1 MEGSS
6 ASVVTSGHLGH
17 HRPLTGL
24 RVKRTFYQN
33 VSSPAAFFWPLY
45 SVRNGNFQLSAPT
58 MCLASSF
65 CECVCPV
72 AVGKGLCCVHCPRG
86 SHCPWAPA
94 LPGSLV
100 PPDRMPEPQL
110 RSELC
115 TSPSVARLGSHSP
128 GTSEQLGGC
137 IRPSPPCWAGGS
149 CPRVGG
155 AGEGGG
161 GASLGPLDTGPAGEG
176 PGLGTPGDTWG
187 RVRCEDRE
195 TLLQLRDTRGRRGK
209 ARGQDAGHEGEFVCG
224 EEEERGDTVG
234 RSGCWGLAGA
244 TA

>member
-1 MEGSS
+1 MGLQPYMDSLCSS
-6 ASVVTSGHLGH
+6 EAGPTLSLAEHVSSGPCILICSISPAVEPTSLFSAMSWASRGRK
-17 HRPLTGL
+17 RPG

-33 VSSPAAFFWPLY
+33 VSSPAAFFRPLY

-86 SHCPWAPA
+86 SHCLWAPA

-100 PPDRMPEPQL
+100 PPDRMPEPHL

-115 TSPSVARLGSHSP
+115 TSPSVALLGSHSP

-161 GASLGPLDTGPAGEG
+161 GWEEDGDSSLWAKDKK
-176 PGLGTPGDTWG
+176 
-187 RVRCEDRE
+187 
-195 TLLQLRDTRGRRGK
+195 Q
-209 ARGQDAGHEGEFVCG
+209 
-224 EEEERGDTVG
+224 
-234 RSGCWGLAGA
+234 
-244 TA
+244 